1 MSLMNTVTGEVP
13 NFLYEKPTDID
24 KICWKRAY
32 ATYLNMHNKTPEE
45 YESKS
50 VNLIELLPVIQKLDT
65 KWANVE
71 PEMMKTTHKMVHRLN
86 MFLVRFKTEIQKVYD
101 VMYDIRENQDGSAE
115 VDQTNNPDR
124 TASEKSDSE
133 QE

>member
-1 MSLMNTVTGEVP
+1 MINTVTNEVP
-13 NFLYEKPTDID
+13 NFLDDKPTDID
-24 KICWKRAY
+24 KISWKQAY

-45 YESKS
+45 CESKP

-101 VMYDIRENQDGSAE
+101 VMYDIRENQDCSAE
-115 VDQTNNPDR
+115 VDKTNNPDR